1 MNAAPMARNPINGMT
16 PSRIMRARTENLE
29 KIGMTEIGAAER
41 GADLGSTGMGD
52 RMVLPRGVIAVFHTS
67 KTENG

>member
-29 KIGMTEIGAAER
+29 KIGMTEIGAA
-41 GADLGSTGMGD
+41 
-52 RMVLPRGVIAVFHTS
+52 
-67 KTENG
+67 